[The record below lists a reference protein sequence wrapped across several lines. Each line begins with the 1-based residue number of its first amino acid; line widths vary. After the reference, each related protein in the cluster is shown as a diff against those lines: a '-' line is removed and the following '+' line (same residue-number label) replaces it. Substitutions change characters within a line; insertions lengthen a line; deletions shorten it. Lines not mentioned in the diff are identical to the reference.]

1 MKKFIRFVALAAV
14 LAVTASIVTPAGAV
28 AGNGNGNGNGGGGGG
43 GGNVCQP
50 QDDHEYPV
58 TETEKSVTVTAPD
71 GKVITGYCVKAGS
84 ANQDLG
90 PEYVEGLNA
99 TEVTFSHSSGKD
111 ISHYIV
117 FYGDI
122 EINDWE
128 YADPTCTSLFV
139 DYPDWITPANAN
151 DVNIRFV
158 GNGQTFTLNWHT
170 AGTFTPEY
178 TFVYAD
184 HPNWPAGLTV
194 FTVEWVQVGETN
206 YHWEGELEC
215 GDDPEPGAELTYAT
229 ECEAGVTFAWT
240 NTGEL
245 DLRVKVYLNNADI
258 GLLLTLTPGDSGGWS
273 APAGSIDAGDIL
285 KAEIFYGDKL
295 IETTGNVVYAGECP
309 DVSGSITY
317 ATECDAGVMFDWT
330 NTGTVVLDVKLY
342 KNDTL
347 LDTTTV
353 AAANDDDLNT
363 DEGSWFLLQSISAG
377 DTMKVELWYGD
388 ELIDSAEVTYAGDCP
403 DVSNPDGEIAI
414 RTKCDSNIDFDI
426 INKGNV
432 DLTYVTY
439 LNGVASPVKDVPF
452 NDVVMDALINPQA
465 GDVFEI
471 KVWYGDEL
479 IDSVKVVQPDPC
491 PVVTT
496 TTVPQTTTTTI
507 PQTTT
512 TVPVT
517 TTTVPV
523 PECLGPDDVDPR
535 PQPGHGEPALPAIPQ
550 CDTPK
555 FTG

>member
-14 LAVTASIVTPAGAV
+14 LAVTASIVTPAGAG
-28 AGNGNGNGNGGGGGG
+28 ADDHSGPNNPNEDR
-43 GGNVCQP
+43 VCQP
-50 QDDHEYPV
+50 
-58 TETEKSVTVTAPD
+58 KSDKIDTPDGTQSVFVTADP

-84 ANQDLG
+84 VKDGYG
-90 PEYVEGLNA
+90 PHYVYGLNT
-99 TEVTFSHSSGKD
+99 TEVTITYPFGGKD
-111 ISHYIV
+111 ISHYVV
-117 FYGDI
+117 FYKDI
-122 EINDWE
+122 PFDHDWE

-139 DYPDWITPANAN
+139 DYPDNLPNPQNAN
-151 DVNIRFV
+151 HVNIEFT
-158 GNGQTFTLNWHT
+158 GNGQTFQLNWHT
-170 AGTFTPEY
+170 AGSWAPES

-194 FTVEWVQVGETN
+194 FTVNWVQVAESN
-206 YHWEGELEC
+206 FHWKGSLEC